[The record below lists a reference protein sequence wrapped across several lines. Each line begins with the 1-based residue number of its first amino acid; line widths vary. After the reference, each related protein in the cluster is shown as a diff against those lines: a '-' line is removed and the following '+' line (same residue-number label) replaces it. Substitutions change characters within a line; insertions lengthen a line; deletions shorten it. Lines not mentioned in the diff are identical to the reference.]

1 MKKYLFP
8 AVLSTMLILSSC
20 EKVIDIDL
28 NSEDPY
34 IVIEAEVTNDN
45 TAPQT
50 VRITKSLNFSDNN
63 AFPAVSGAAITLSDD
78 AGNTVS
84 LTETSPG
91 VYQTNA
97 LPGIP
102 GRTYTLNIVAEGNT
116 YYSVCK
122 MPTAVALD
130 TLFAQEQTGPGQGGN
145 SKSILPVFIDPAALG
160 DKYRFRLSQNGTFS
174 SSILLMDDDVFNG
187 STNVRTLNAQDLTI
201 ESGDS
206 VMVELLSISEVVHF
220 YYFSLSQNGSGPN
233 ASASPANPTSNIEG
247 AALGYFSAHCISRK
261 TILVP

>member
-1 MKKYLFP
+1 MKKYLFT
-8 AVLSTMLILSSC
+8 ALLSTVLLLSSC

-63 AFPAVSGAAITLSDD
+63 TFPAVSGAAITLSDD
-78 AGNTVS
+78 AGNSVS

-91 VYQTNA
+91 IYQTNA

-102 GRTYTLNIVAEGNT
+102 GRTYTLNIVADGNT

-122 MPTAVALD
+122 MPTAVSLD
-130 TLFAQEQTGPGQGGN
+130 TLLTREQLGPGPGG
-145 SKSILPVFIDPAALG
+145 SGKSILPIFVDPTALG
-160 DKYRFRLSQNGTFS
+160 DKYRFRLAENGEFS

-187 STNVRTLNAQDLTI
+187 STNVRTLNVQDLTL
-201 ESGDS
+201 ESGDTAT
-206 VMVELLSISEVVHF
+206 VELLSISEAVHF
-220 YYFSLSQNGSGPN
+220 YFFSLSQNGSGPN
-233 ASASPANPTSNIEG
+233 ASASPANPKSNIEG
-247 AALGYFSAHCISRK
+247 ATLGYFSAHCISRK
-261 TILVP
+261 SILVQ